1 LHNKY
6 RKIELPQFLG
16 FFGGSRFIPIISSF
30 AAIILGAFFYI
41 IWPPIQNGLGI
52 LGENIAQMG
61 SLGTFLYGFLLR
73 LTGAVGLHHT
83 IYPLFWYTSLGG
95 TETVAGNVIS
105 GAQNIFFAQL
115 ADSNHTGLFTYGTR
129 FFAGRFATMMFGLPA
144 ACLAMYHSIP
154 KANRKKNAGLYFS
167 GALTSTLTGI
177 TEPIEYMFLFVAP
190 WLYVIHAFLDG
201 LSFLAADLLNIRI
214 GNSFSGGLIDFML
227 FGVLQGNDKTNW
239 MLVIPLGIVW
249 AVIYYVVFRF
259 CITKFKVAIPGMDTS
274 SEETEIAIDQ
284 TTSLHQEA
292 LMIIS
297 ALGNNENIESVEAC
311 ATRLRVAVTDG
322 TIVDKAAIQKLGATA
337 VFEVKGGIQAVFGG
351 KVDLLSQEI
360 NQILGEDE

>member
-1 LHNKY
+1 
-6 RKIELPQFLG
+6 
-16 FFGGSRFIPIISSF
+16 
-30 AAIILGAFFYI
+30 
-41 IWPPIQNGLGI
+41 
-52 LGENIAQMG
+52 M
-61 SLGTFLYGFLLR
+61 
-73 LTGAVGLHHT
+73 
-83 IYPLFWYTSLGG
+83 
-95 TETVAGNVIS
+95 
-105 GAQNIFFAQL
+105 
-115 ADSNHTGLFTYGTR
+115 
-129 FFAGRFATMMFGLPA
+129 
-144 ACLAMYHSIP
+144 
-154 KANRKKNAGLYFS
+154 YFS

-227 FGVLQGNDKTNW
+227 FGFLQGNDKTNW

-249 AVIYYVVFRF
+249 AIIYYVVFRF
-259 CITKFKVAIPGMDTS
+259 CITKFKVAIPGMAIS
-274 SEETEIAIDQ
+274 SEETEIATDQ
-284 TTSLHQEA
+284 STSLHQEA
-292 LMIIS
+292 LIIIS

-322 TIVDKAAIQKLGATA
+322 TIVDKTAIQELGATA

-351 KVDLLSQEI
+351 RADLLSQEI